1 MTDFEEGFLL
11 GIPVGEGHF
20 ECGCNQPSAQ
30 VTIRMHVRQAELLHW
45 LCMYM
50 PGSALYG
57 PYHHNGR
64 HYLQWMMRGRALREE
79 LVPSSSAT
87 ERITRMFEKYQLQAY
102 RQAMDAGSL
111 LR

>member
-11 GIPVGEGHF
+11 GILVGEGHF
-20 ECGCNQPSAQ
+20 ECGCSQPSAQ
-30 VTIRMHVRQAELLHW
+30 VTVRMHVRQAELFHW

-79 LVPSSSAT
+79 LVPFLKRHLDKVDSHIR
-87 ERITRMFEKYQLQAY
+87 ERITRMFEKYQL
-102 RQAMDAGSL
+102 
-111 LR
+111 